1 MLASWLSNPQ
11 LKESTLIHTL
21 LKSAAL
27 CSTLAAL
34 AGCAV
39 SPIPLS
45 QDFQTTSQQKV
56 RAAGH
61 WSQVSQDVV
70 DQTAATLLK
79 SGATLESTI
88 HVPMPANASDFDR
101 AFHEFLIT
109 GLVQKG
115 WHVLVPAN
123 NINPVL
129 TLNYQTQIVRHS
141 YGYGVNISEPGLT
154 EMVLTTTVTNAGR
167 YISRKTDVYYVE
179 GIDRFLF
186 AGPYSNPAMLNAK
199 SMKVV
204 SQ

>member
-1 MLASWLSNPQ
+1 M
-11 LKESTLIHTL
+11 IYRL
-21 LKSAAL
+21 LKPAAL
-27 CSTLAAL
+27 CCAVAVL

-39 SPIPLS
+39 PQIPLVET
-45 QDFQTTSQQKV
+45 FQTTSQQKV

-61 WSQVSQDVV
+61 WSLVSRDVV

-79 SGATLESTI
+79 SGATLESTV

-123 NINPVL
+123 NLNPVL
-129 TLNYQTQIVRHS
+129 TLNYQTQIVRHY
-141 YGYGVNISEPGLT
+141 YGFGVNISEPGLT
-154 EMVLTTTVTNAGR
+154 ELVLTTAVTNAGR
-167 YISRKTDVYYVE
+167 YVSRKTDVYYVE
-179 GIDRFLF
+179 GIDRLLF
-186 AGPYSNPAMLNAK
+186 ASPYSNPAMLNAK

>member
-1 MLASWLSNPQ
+1 M
-11 LKESTLIHTL
+11 TYRL
-21 LKSAAL
+21 LKPAAL
-27 CSTLAAL
+27 CCAVAAL

-39 SPIPLS
+39 SPIPEVEN
-45 QDFQTTSQQKV
+45 FQPTSQQKV

-79 SGATLESTI
+79 SGATLETTVHI
-88 HVPMPANASDFDR
+88 PLPANAGDFDR

-129 TLNYQTQIVRHS
+129 TLTYQTQVVRHY
-141 YGYGVNISEPGLT
+141 YGFGVNASEPGLT
-154 EMVLTTTVTNAGR
+154 EVVLSTTVTNAGR
-167 YISRKTDVYYVE
+167 YISRKTNVYYVE
-179 GIDRFLF
+179 GADRFLF
-186 AGPYSNPAMLNAK
+186 VGPYSNPALLNVKA
-199 SMKVV
+199 MKVV